1 MTTTTT
7 PTSGAADREQE
18 DAARLDWLLLRVSG
32 AEFRH
37 E

>member
-1 MTTTTT
+1 MTQDTT
-7 PTSGAADREQE
+7 PTSGAADRVQE